1 MAKKMLIMMTSGPDT
16 PTRLATP
23 FHQAMTA
30 TALDAEEVTIM
41 FTMEGTRLL
50 KKGVAEKVFAKQGS
64 SHSVLEA
71 IQNCKEF
78 GVKFFV
84 CPSSL
89 ELHDM
94 TLDDCIPEL
103 DGGMGAAGY
112 AAMGMQD
119 DVVVFC
125 Y

>member
-16 PTRLATP
+16 PTRLETP
-23 FHQAMTA
+23 FNQAMTA
-30 TALDAEEVTIM
+30 VALDAEEVIVL

-50 KKGVAEKVFAKQGS
+50 KKGAAEKIFTRDGGP
-64 SHSVLEA
+64 SVYEA
-71 IQNCKEF
+71 IQTAKECD
-78 GVKFFV
+78 VKFFV

-89 ELHDM
+89 ELHN
-94 TLDDCIPEL
+94 LELEDCIPEL
-103 DGGMGAAGY
+103 DGAMGAAGY
-112 AAMGMQD
+112 AAMGLQD

>member
-16 PTRLATP
+16 PTRLETP
-23 FHQAMTA
+23 FNQAMTA
-30 TALDAEEVTIM
+30 VALDAEEVVVL

-50 KKGVAEKVFAKQGS
+50 KKGVAEKIFTRDGGP
-64 SHSVLEA
+64 SVYEA
-71 IQNCKEF
+71 IQTAKECD
-78 GVKFFV
+78 VKFFV

-89 ELHDM
+89 ELHN
-94 TLDDCIPEL
+94 LELEDCIPEL
-103 DGGMGAAGY
+103 DGAMGAAGY